1 MTEMENSLEEIK
13 QYLKW
18 YSEVYGSDLY
28 IDGGLSTDNLSI
40 GEEKPLQPVKITKS
54 RAQQQ
59 IVDEFSPELKQFYD
73 QIHTCQKCALGKT
86 RKHFVF
92 GGGNPK
98 ANIVFIGEAP
108 GKDEDEQ
115 GIPFVGRAGKLLDK
129 MLAAIGL
136 HRNDVFIANVL
147 KCRPPQNRDPL
158 PDEIMHCEPY
168 LKIQLELIQ
177 PKVLV
182 ALGRIAGQVLLK
194 RNDSLSVLRQETQLY
209 ERTPLI
215 VTYHPAA
222 LLRNPQ
228 WKQNAWF
235 DLKKI
240 KKIT

>member
-1 MTEMENSLEEIK
+1 VKNHIEDMYN
-13 QYLKW
+13 YLQW
-18 YSEVYGSDLY
+18 YKEVYGSELY
-28 IDGGLSTDNLSI
+28 IEGEPAQVNLFT
-40 GEEKPLQPVKITKS
+40 KPENLVKPVKISKNKS
-54 RAQQQ
+54 QQKTL
-59 IVDEFSPELKQFYD
+59 DSFNPELKEFYD

-92 GGGNPK
+92 GIGNPN
-98 ANIVFIGEAP
+98 ANIMFIGEAP

-136 HRNDVFIANVL
+136 HRNDIFIANVL

-158 PDEIMHCEPY
+158 PDEILQCEPY
-168 LKIQLELIQ
+168 LKKQLELIQ
-177 PKVLV
+177 PKLLV

-194 RNDSLSVLRQETQLY
+194 RTDSLSVLRQEILLY
-209 ERTPLI
+209 EKIPLI

-228 WKQNAWF
+228 WKQNAWIDF
-235 DLKKI
+235 KKI
-240 KKIT
+240 KKVL

>member
-1 MTEMENSLEEIK
+1 MENSIEDIK
-13 QYLKW
+13 NYLKW
-18 YSEVYGSDLY
+18 YSEVYGSELY
-28 IDGGLSTDNLSI
+28 IDGELSAVNLVIEPEQSV
-40 GEEKPLQPVKITKS
+40 KPVKVNKT

-59 IVDEFSPELKQFYD
+59 IIDQFSPELKQFYD

-92 GGGNPK
+92 GVGNPK
-98 ANIVFIGEAP
+98 ADIMFVGEAP

-115 GIPFVGRAGKLLDK
+115 GIPFVGKAGKLLDK

-136 HRNDVFIANVL
+136 HRNDIFIANVL

-158 PDEIMHCEPY
+158 PDEILHCEPY
-168 LKIQLELIQ
+168 LKKQLEMIQ

-194 RNDSLSVLRQETQLY
+194 RNDSLSVLRQETLLY
-209 ERTPLI
+209 EKTPLI

-228 WKQNAWF
+228 WKQNAWI

>member
-1 MTEMENSLEEIK
+1 MENFIDDI
-13 QYLKW
+13 QNYIQW
-18 YSEVYGSDLY
+18 YKEVYGSDLY
-28 IDGGLSTDNLSI
+28 IEGQLSAAKLIS
-40 GEEKPLQPVKITKS
+40 KPEIPVKPAKISKS
-54 RAQQQ
+54 KAQHKT
-59 IVDEFSPELKQFYD
+59 IDSFSPELNEFYE

-92 GGGNPK
+92 GIGNPH
-98 ANIVFIGEAP
+98 ADIMFVGEAP

-136 HRNDVFIANVL
+136 HRNDIFIANVL
-147 KCRPPQNRDPL
+147 KCRPAQNRDPL
-158 PDEIMHCEPY
+158 PNEILQCEPY
-168 LKIQLELIQ
+168 LKKQLELIQ

-194 RNDSLSVLRQETQLY
+194 RIDSLSVLRQEILLY
-209 ERTPLI
+209 EKTPLI

-228 WKQNAWF
+228 WKQNAWI

-240 KKIT
+240 KKVI

>member
-1 MTEMENSLEEIK
+1 
-13 QYLKW
+13 
-18 YSEVYGSDLY
+18 
-28 IDGGLSTDNLSI
+28 
-40 GEEKPLQPVKITKS
+40 
-54 RAQQQ
+54 
-59 IVDEFSPELKQFYD
+59 
-73 QIHTCQKCALGKT
+73 
-86 RKHFVF
+86 
-92 GGGNPK
+92 
-98 ANIVFIGEAP
+98 
-108 GKDEDEQ
+108 DEDEQ

-136 HRNDVFIANVL
+136 HRSDIFIANVL

-158 PDEIMHCEPY
+158 PDEILHCEPY
-168 LKIQLELIQ
+168 LKKQLEIIQ

-194 RNDSLSVLRQETQLY
+194 RTDSLSVLRQEPLLY
-209 ERTPLI
+209 EKTPLI

-228 WKQNAWF
+228 WKQNAWI

>member
-1 MTEMENSLEEIK
+1 LIWKNRWKILFNI
-13 QYLKW
+13 LN
-18 YSEVYGSDLY
+18 LY
-28 IDGGLSTDNLSI
+28 IEGEMSPVDPITDEVKRGDTASRKKVGQQKAVLDNL
-40 GEEKPLQPVKITKS
+40 
-54 RAQQQ
+54 
-59 IVDEFSPELKQFYD
+59 SPELKEFYD
-73 QIHTCQKCALGKT
+73 KIHTCQKCGLGKT
-86 RKHFVF
+86 RKNFVF
-92 GGGNPK
+92 GTGNPK
-98 ANIVFIGEAP
+98 ADIMFVGEAP
-108 GKDEDEQ
+108 GKDEDEK

-168 LKIQLELIQ
+168 LKYQLELIQ

-194 RNDSLSVLRQETQLY
+194 RNESLSVLRQDTLLY
-209 ERTPLI
+209 EKTPLI

-228 WKQNAWF
+228 WKQNAWT

-240 KKIT
+240 KKVI